1 MKTNEQLVHVFWW
14 ECCDI
19 HILSGSHCLH
29 EDMRSS
35 ATTSLLTAVVEQSG
49 EGRDEVTQT
58 GEECL

>member
-1 MKTNEQLVHVFWW
+1 MQICCWSECEIGKMKTNEQLVHVFWW

-35 ATTSLLTAVVEQSG
+35 ATTSVSTAVV
-49 EGRDEVTQT
+49 
-58 GEECL
+58 